1 LLLVVKYLASLL
13 LIFMGSMDCLTTV
26 VGTLFFGTQELNP
39 LIAGLVSANL
49 PAFVII
55 KLAVTISVGMVFV
68 LAERTLIR
76 TRNIAEK
83 SFKMAHMTLQVAYVG
98 IILFLA
104 LVVINNIIVLL
115 RVV

>member
-1 LLLVVKYLASLL
+1 MLIVKYLASLL

-39 LIAGLVSANL
+39 LISGLVSTNL

-55 KLAVTISVGMVFV
+55 KLAVTVSVGLVFV
-68 LAERTLIR
+68 FAERTLMHSGDVG
-76 TRNIAEK
+76 EK
-83 SFKMAHMTLQVAYVG
+83 SFKVAYMTLQAAYVG

-115 RVV
+115 QVV